1 MLEYRTE
8 DDLDPREFLRVLNE
22 STLGE
27 RRPVD
32 DVARIE
38 AMVRGGNLLV
48 TARRAGVLVGVA
60 RSVTDFVYC
69 CYLSDL
75 AVVRAEQGNGV
86 GRRLL
91 EETRAR
97 LHPDATLILL
107 SAPAATGFYPKTGMR
122 PHDAAFVIRAGD

>member
-75 AVVRAEQGNGV
+75 AVVRAEQGTGV